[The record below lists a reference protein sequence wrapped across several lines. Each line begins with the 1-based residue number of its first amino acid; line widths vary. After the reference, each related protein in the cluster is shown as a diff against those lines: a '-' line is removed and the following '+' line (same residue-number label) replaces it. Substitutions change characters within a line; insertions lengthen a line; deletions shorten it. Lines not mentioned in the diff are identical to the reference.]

1 MRAFSDEQPSF
12 EDGKAYPEVKVLTG
26 IYGQKTEAQWGEF
39 VLSDDPSKGK
49 LQTITRTV
57 SQDQFQKETVLVSS
71 EDGTV
76 RQESL
81 KKKLEEEPA
90 ARYEEKKNG
99 TVSITYKGYYRD
111 NNISLGDLQKS
122 TIHLLRLIMKT
133 TQFQKLK
140 GAD

>member
-1 MRAFSDEQPSF
+1 
-12 EDGKAYPEVKVLTG
+12 
-26 IYGQKTEAQWGEF
+26 

-122 TIHLLRLIMKT
+122 TIHLLRMIMKT
-133 TQFQKLK
+133 TQFQRLK
-140 GAD
+140 GTD